1 MRNGVYGLCTKIG
14 DLMKSAQKLTK
25 KEIEMEFTNRIML
38 IGSTTMGAIFFTLY
52 FIGWKEVAAISVPI
66 YVFIIWPFFY
76 KKLEKDL
83 LEDIIKSQKKK
94 IFKKK

>member
-1 MRNGVYGLCTKIG
+1 MRL
-14 DLMKSAQKLTK
+14 AQKLTK

-38 IGSTTMGAIFFTLY
+38 IGSTTMALIFFPLY

-66 YVFIIWPFFY
+66 YVFIIWPFIY
-76 KKLEKDL
+76 DWLEKGL
-83 LEDIIKSQKKK
+83 REDILKSQKKK